1 MASNIRFLDQIL
13 INPING
19 GGETILNSSFISTG
33 SITASVNVG
42 TDIFKVQSGSSI
54 FFTINSSSNAG

>member
-13 INPING
+13 INPISG

-42 TDIFKVQSGSSI
+42 TDTFKV
-54 FFTINSSSNAG
+54 